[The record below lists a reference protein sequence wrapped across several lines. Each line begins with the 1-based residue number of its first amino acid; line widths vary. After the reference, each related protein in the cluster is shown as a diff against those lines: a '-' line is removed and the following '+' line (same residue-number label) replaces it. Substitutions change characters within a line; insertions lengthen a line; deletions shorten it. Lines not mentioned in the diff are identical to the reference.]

1 MFGGVP
7 LNGDTGNV
15 EQGAHQRRPA
25 QLRTFDK
32 HPGRTGDA
40 GTAQEI
46 EQDRLGLIVTV
57 MGQPKPVCPT
67 RSEDAMPQAPRRA
80 FQPLSAI
87 ARHRNP
93 DDLERHAAAMT
104 EILAKPC
111 PIIGALAQSMMHMEG
126 RQADGAVLLY
136 CQAIQGM

>member
-1 MFGGVP
+1 MARA
-7 LNGDTGNV
+7 DCMTS
-15 EQGAHQRRPA
+15 GATSPA
-25 QLRTFDK
+25 TRALAAE
-32 HPGRTGDA
+32 PM
-40 GTAQEI
+40 TA
-46 EQDRLGLIVTV
+46 
-57 MGQPKPVCPT
+57 C
-67 RSEDAMPQAPRRA
+67 SEDAMPQAPRRA